1 MHARNF
7 QLLEIKCSKPLE
19 TQRCAVSGRT
29 TQRYRG
35 LNLKESHTY
44 FWHLDRHSAVCIATW
59 QPGSSLP
66 IAAQHDQ
73 RAARVAVAGCH
84 APLWRRHL

>member
-1 MHARNF
+1 MPEISK
-7 QLLEIKCSKPLE
+7 LEMKCSKLS
-19 TQRCAVSGRT
+19 AVSGDRDAPRSVIAGVT
-29 TQRYRG
+29 AGIQ
-35 LNLKESHTY
+35 KSHTY
-44 FWHLDRHSAVCIATW
+44 FWHLGHSAVCIATW

-84 APLWRRHL
+84 APL